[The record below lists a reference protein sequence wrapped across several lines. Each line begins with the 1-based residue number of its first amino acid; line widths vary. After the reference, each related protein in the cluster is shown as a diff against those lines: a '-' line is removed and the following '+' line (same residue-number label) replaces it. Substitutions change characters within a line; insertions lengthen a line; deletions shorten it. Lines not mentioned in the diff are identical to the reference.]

1 MMSKTYNVL
10 FLCSGN
16 SARSLFAE
24 VLMNQL
30 GGGKFRAFS
39 AGTQPA
45 SSPHPLTLRVLNDQG
60 FSTESLKSKH
70 LQNFQHPDAPQM
82 DFIFTLC
89 DQMAGEGCPVFPG
102 GPITAHWGFRDPAS
116 AEGTDKE
123 KYHAFVE
130 VEKQIATRIRLFL
143 SLPLDKIDRLSLQH
157 QLQAMGNTGFD
168 EH

>member
-1 MMSKTYNVL
+1 VFREFGTEPV
-10 FLCSGN
+10 CG
-16 SARSLFAE
+16 SADEPAWR
-24 VLMNQL
+24 
-30 GGGKFRAFS
+30 GKFRAFS

-70 LQNFQHPDAPQM
+70 LQNFRHPDAPQM

-89 DQMAGEGCPVFPG
+89 DRMAGEGCPVFPG
-102 GPITAHWGFRDPAS
+102 SPITAHWGFRDPAL
-116 AEGTDKE
+116 AAGTDTE

-143 SLPLDKIDRLSLQH
+143 SLPLDKIDRLSLQK
-157 QLQAMGNTGFD
+157 QLQAMGNTGSD

>member
-1 MMSKTYNVL
+1 
-10 FLCSGN
+10 
-16 SARSLFAE
+16 
-24 VLMNQL
+24 
-30 GGGKFRAFS
+30 
-39 AGTQPA
+39 
-45 SSPHPLTLRVLNDQG
+45 

-157 QLQAMGNTGFD
+157 QLQAMGNTGSD